1 MVRASNL
8 HETFARVT
16 LDKEGKVVK
25 LSVSR

>member
-1 MVRASNL
+1 MVRARHV

-25 LSVSR
+25 LTVSR